1 MEGLRA
7 EQGVGNIC
15 DETLRTLYRTKFHVQ
30 YTHKQA
36 CKDDNECDNRSKL
49 GRQALFAECI
59 SNNFGSTHPQHV
71 SFVMFLTED
80 ISLYKK
86 IMGQTTGVWN
96 IIRNFVTP
104 VIRHAMTTI
113 ASA

>member
-15 DETLRTLYRTKFHVQ
+15 DETLRTLYRTKFHVR

-49 GRQALFAECI
+49 GRQAWFAECI
-59 SNNFGSTHPQHV
+59 SNNFGLTQIGHYTIMRKQTFGLSAAFPFVGCNGTPLRPQNV
-71 SFVMFLTED
+71 ETSDQKQELL
-80 ISLYKK
+80 S
-86 IMGQTTGVWN
+86 
-96 IIRNFVTP
+96 
-104 VIRHAMTTI
+104 
-113 ASA
+113 S

>member
-15 DETLRTLYRTKFHVQ
+15 DETLRTLYMTKFHVR
-30 YTHKQA
+30 YTHNQA
-36 CKDDNECDNRSKL
+36 YKDNNECDNRSNLGRQALFAECISNNFGLKL
-49 GRQALFAECI
+49 GRQVLFAECI

-86 IMGQTTGVWN
+86 
-96 IIRNFVTP
+96 
-104 VIRHAMTTI
+104 
-113 ASA
+113 

>member
-15 DETLRTLYRTKFHVQ
+15 DETLRTLYRTKFHVR

-49 GRQALFAECI
+49 GRQAWFAECI
-59 SNNFGSTHPQHV
+59 SNNFGSTHLQHV

-80 ISLYKK
+80 ISLCKK
-86 IMGQTTGVWN
+86 LW
-96 IIRNFVTP
+96 
-104 VIRHAMTTI
+104 
-113 ASA
+113 S